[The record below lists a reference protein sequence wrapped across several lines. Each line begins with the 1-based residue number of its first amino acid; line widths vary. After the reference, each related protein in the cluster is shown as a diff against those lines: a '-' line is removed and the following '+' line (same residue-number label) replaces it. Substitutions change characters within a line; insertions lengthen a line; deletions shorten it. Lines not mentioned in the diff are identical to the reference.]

1 MLDINKQAMKYALQG
16 QTVTV
21 YEKDEDGNPKFY
33 ETEDGE
39 KIYYTH
45 EETGFSEPVDFRANI
60 SFDGGEAQN
69 KVKAIEYI
77 DSRALKPMLE
87 YLESCGDSFRIL
99 IMPDHPTPLETMT
112 HSAEPV
118 PFLIYDSRKAESGIK
133 SFTEKNAA
141 ETGLFIEHGPDIM
154 NRLLEK

>member
-21 YEKDEDGNPKFY
+21 YDKDDDGNPKFY

-45 EETGFSEPVDFRANI
+45 EEAGFSEPVDFRANI

-69 KVKAIEYI
+69 KEY
-77 DSRALKPMLE
+77 
-87 YLESCGDSFRIL
+87 GF
-99 IMPDHPTPLETMT
+99 
-112 HSAEPV
+112 
-118 PFLIYDSRKAESGIK
+118 
-133 SFTEKNAA
+133 NAA
-141 ETGLFIEHGPDIM
+141 DFDAVLLTDRGEYPFKKGDVIWLDSEPTKNENGLVDSTSADFTIVGVKPSLYSVKYMLKAVVKEV
-154 NRLLEK
+154 

>member
-21 YEKDEDGNPKFY
+21 YEKDEDGNLKFY

-45 EETGFSEPVDFRANI
+45 EEIGFSEPVDFRANI

-69 KVKAIEYI
+69 KEYGFNVADFDAVLLTDRGEYPFKKGDIIWLDSEPTKDENGLVDSTSADFTIVGVKPSLY
-77 DSRALKPMLE
+77 SVKYMLKAVVKE
-87 YLESCGDSFRIL
+87 
-99 IMPDHPTPLETMT
+99 
-112 HSAEPV
+112 V
-118 PFLIYDSRKAESGIK
+118 
-133 SFTEKNAA
+133 
-141 ETGLFIEHGPDIM
+141 
-154 NRLLEK
+154 

>member
-21 YEKDEDGNPKFY
+21 YEKDEDGNLKFY

-45 EETGFSEPVDFRANI
+45 EEIGFSEPVDFRANI

-69 KVKAIEYI
+69 KEYGFNVADFDAVLLTDRGEYPFKKGDVIWLDSEPKKDENGLVDSTSADFTIVGVKPSLY
-77 DSRALKPMLE
+77 SVKYMLKAVVKE
-87 YLESCGDSFRIL
+87 
-99 IMPDHPTPLETMT
+99 
-112 HSAEPV
+112 V
-118 PFLIYDSRKAESGIK
+118 
-133 SFTEKNAA
+133 
-141 ETGLFIEHGPDIM
+141 
-154 NRLLEK
+154 

>member
-21 YEKDEDGNPKFY
+21 YEKDEDGNLKFY

-45 EETGFSEPVDFRANI
+45 EGTGFSEPVDFLANI

-69 KVKAIEYI
+69 KEYGFNVADFDAVLLTDRGEYPFKKGDVIWLDSEPTKDENGLVDSTSADFTIVGVKPSLY
-77 DSRALKPMLE
+77 SVKYMLKAVVKE
-87 YLESCGDSFRIL
+87 
-99 IMPDHPTPLETMT
+99 
-112 HSAEPV
+112 V
-118 PFLIYDSRKAESGIK
+118 
-133 SFTEKNAA
+133 
-141 ETGLFIEHGPDIM
+141 
-154 NRLLEK
+154 

>member
-21 YEKDEDGNPKFY
+21 YEKDEDGNLKFY

-39 KIYYTH
+39 KIYYTN

-69 KVKAIEYI
+69 KEYGFNVADFDAVLLTDRGEYPFKKGDVIWLDSEPTKGENGLVDSTSADFTIVGVKPSLY
-77 DSRALKPMLE
+77 SVKYMLKAVVKE
-87 YLESCGDSFRIL
+87 
-99 IMPDHPTPLETMT
+99 
-112 HSAEPV
+112 V
-118 PFLIYDSRKAESGIK
+118 
-133 SFTEKNAA
+133 
-141 ETGLFIEHGPDIM
+141 
-154 NRLLEK
+154 

>member
-1 MLDINKQAMKYALQG
+1 MLDINKQAMKYAIQG

-45 EETGFSEPVDFRANI
+45 EEIGFSEPVDFRANI

-69 KVKAIEYI
+69 KEYGFNVADFDAVLLTDRGEYPFKKGDVIWLDSEPTKDENGLVDSTSADFTIVGVKPSLY
-77 DSRALKPMLE
+77 SVKYMLKAVVKE
-87 YLESCGDSFRIL
+87 
-99 IMPDHPTPLETMT
+99 
-112 HSAEPV
+112 V
-118 PFLIYDSRKAESGIK
+118 
-133 SFTEKNAA
+133 
-141 ETGLFIEHGPDIM
+141 
-154 NRLLEK
+154 

>member
-21 YEKDEDGNPKFY
+21 YEKDEDGNLKFY
-33 ETEDGE
+33 ETEDEE

-69 KVKAIEYI
+69 KEYGFNAADFDAVLLTDKGMYPFKKGDVIWLDSEPTKDANGLVDSTSADFTIVGVKPSLYSVKYMLKAIV
-77 DSRALKPMLE
+77 K
-87 YLESCGDSFRIL
+87 G
-99 IMPDHPTPLETMT
+99 
-112 HSAEPV
+112 V
-118 PFLIYDSRKAESGIK
+118 
-133 SFTEKNAA
+133 
-141 ETGLFIEHGPDIM
+141 
-154 NRLLEK
+154 

>member
-21 YEKDEDGNPKFY
+21 YEKDEDGNLKFY

-39 KIYYTH
+39 EIYYTH

-69 KVKAIEYI
+69 KEYGFNVADFDAVLLTDRGEYPFKKGDVIWLDSEPTKDENGLVDSTSADFTIVGVKPSLY
-77 DSRALKPMLE
+77 SVKYMLKAVVKE
-87 YLESCGDSFRIL
+87 
-99 IMPDHPTPLETMT
+99 
-112 HSAEPV
+112 V
-118 PFLIYDSRKAESGIK
+118 
-133 SFTEKNAA
+133 
-141 ETGLFIEHGPDIM
+141 
-154 NRLLEK
+154 

>member
-45 EETGFSEPVDFRANI
+45 EEIGFSEPVDFWANI

-69 KVKAIEYI
+69 KEYGFNVADFDAVLLTDKGMYPFKKGDVIWLDGEPTKGENGLVDSTSADFTIVGVKPSLY
-77 DSRALKPMLE
+77 SVKYMLKAVVKE
-87 YLESCGDSFRIL
+87 
-99 IMPDHPTPLETMT
+99 
-112 HSAEPV
+112 V
-118 PFLIYDSRKAESGIK
+118 
-133 SFTEKNAA
+133 
-141 ETGLFIEHGPDIM
+141 
-154 NRLLEK
+154 

>member
-1 MLDINKQAMKYALQG
+1 MLDINKQAMKYALRG

-21 YEKDEDGNPKFY
+21 YDKDEDGNPKFY

-69 KVKAIEYI
+69 KEYGFNTA
-77 DSRALKPMLE
+77 DFDAVLLTDRGEYPLKRAMLFGSIAS
-87 YLESCGDSFRIL
+87 LQR
-99 IMPDHPTPLETMT
+99 MPTD
-112 HSAEPV
+112 
-118 PFLIYDSRKAESGIK
+118 
-133 SFTEKNAA
+133 
-141 ETGLFIEHGPDIM
+141 
-154 NRLLEK
+154 

>member
-21 YEKDEDGNPKFY
+21 YEKDEDGNLKFY

-39 KIYYTH
+39 KICYTH

-69 KVKAIEYI
+69 KEYGFNVADFDAVLLTDRGDYPFKKGDVIWLDSEPTKGENGLVDSTSADFTIVGVKPSLY
-77 DSRALKPMLE
+77 SVKYMLKAVVKE
-87 YLESCGDSFRIL
+87 
-99 IMPDHPTPLETMT
+99 
-112 HSAEPV
+112 V
-118 PFLIYDSRKAESGIK
+118 
-133 SFTEKNAA
+133 
-141 ETGLFIEHGPDIM
+141 
-154 NRLLEK
+154 

>member
-21 YEKDEDGNPKFY
+21 YEKDEDGNLKFY

-45 EETGFSEPVDFRANI
+45 EETGFSEPIDFRANI

-69 KVKAIEYI
+69 KEYGFNTA
-77 DSRALKPMLE
+77 DFDAVLLTDRGE
-87 YLESCGDSFRIL
+87 YPLSTTVEIIL
-99 IMPDHPTPLETMT
+99 YYLTVT
-112 HSAEPV
+112 
-118 PFLIYDSRKAESGIK
+118 K
-133 SFTEKNAA
+133 
-141 ETGLFIEHGPDIM
+141 DICAD
-154 NRLLEK
+154 LSTTVEIILYYLTV

>member
-1 MLDINKQAMKYALQG
+1 MLDINKQAMRYALQG

-21 YEKDEDGNPKFY
+21 YEKDDDGNLKFY

-69 KVKAIEYI
+69 KEYGFNTA
-77 DSRALKPMLE
+77 DFDAVLLTDRGEYPLKKVTLF
-87 YLESCGDSFRIL
+87 GL
-99 IMPDHPTPLETMT
+99 IVSLQRTKTD
-112 HSAEPV
+112 
-118 PFLIYDSRKAESGIK
+118 
-133 SFTEKNAA
+133 
-141 ETGLFIEHGPDIM
+141 
-154 NRLLEK
+154 

>member
-21 YEKDEDGNPKFY
+21 YEKDEDGNLKFY

-60 SFDGGEAQN
+60 SFDAVLLTDRGEYPFKKGDIIWLDSEPTKDENGLVDSTSADFTIVG
-69 KVKAIEYI
+69 VKPSLY
-77 DSRALKPMLE
+77 SVKYMLKAVVK
-87 YLESCGDSFRIL
+87 G
-99 IMPDHPTPLETMT
+99 
-112 HSAEPV
+112 V
-118 PFLIYDSRKAESGIK
+118 
-133 SFTEKNAA
+133 
-141 ETGLFIEHGPDIM
+141 
-154 NRLLEK
+154 

>member
-45 EETGFSEPVDFRANI
+45 EEIGFSEPVDFQANI

-69 KVKAIEYI
+69 KEYGFNVADFDAVLLTDRGEYPFKKGDVIWLDSEPKKDENGLVDSTSADFTIVGVKPSLY
-77 DSRALKPMLE
+77 SVKYMLKAVVKE
-87 YLESCGDSFRIL
+87 
-99 IMPDHPTPLETMT
+99 
-112 HSAEPV
+112 V
-118 PFLIYDSRKAESGIK
+118 
-133 SFTEKNAA
+133 
-141 ETGLFIEHGPDIM
+141 
-154 NRLLEK
+154 

>member
-21 YEKDEDGNPKFY
+21 YEKDEDGNLKFY

-60 SFDGGEAQN
+60 SFDAVLLTDRGEYPLKKGDVIWLDSEPTKN
-69 KVKAIEYI
+69 KNGLVDSTSADFTIVGVKPSLY
-77 DSRALKPMLE
+77 SVKYMLKAVVKE
-87 YLESCGDSFRIL
+87 
-99 IMPDHPTPLETMT
+99 
-112 HSAEPV
+112 V
-118 PFLIYDSRKAESGIK
+118 
-133 SFTEKNAA
+133 
-141 ETGLFIEHGPDIM
+141 
-154 NRLLEK
+154 